1 MPVGAATA
9 RSLLDD
15 VLADTQNAGHVD
27 VAERQRLKDESDT
40 AVARLHRAADE
51 LARSQSE
58 LDAAARREPVS
69 SR

>member
-1 MPVGAATA
+1 MPVGDTTV

-15 VLADTQNAGHVD
+15 VLADTQDAGHVD

-40 AVARLHRAADE
+40 ALARLHRAVDE
-51 LARSQSE
+51 LARSQPE
-58 LDAAARREPVS
+58 LDGAARREPVS